1 MTNRNIYC
9 LVVLLLLCAT
19 GARAQDIPTIE
30 VILSQNTARV
40 DDIVTANVYVRT
52 PLEIIGADVEITV
65 DETCL
70 LIEDRNVG
78 DYFPTG
84 EGQSFTIHEETT
96 ENSTR
101 LAMNVLD
108 FNLIPIADGLFYS
121 VPLKVICEEAEASV
135 DVTFA
140 HLVQR
145 GVIDFKADEGQINLI
160 NATLT
165 IDSGTQAIST
175 QSVEEEQAATTASTT
190 ATATAAPTQDTSNN
204 SLLIGALVVV
214 VVFGIGLILLFI
226 WYRRPQPKRE

>member
-1 MTNRNIYC
+1 M
-9 LVVLLLLCAT
+9 
-19 GARAQDIPTIE
+19 
-30 VILSQNTARV
+30 

-70 LIEDRNVG
+70 HVEGRRVG
-78 DYFPTG
+78 DYFPAG

-108 FNLIPIADGLFYS
+108 FDLIPTSGGLFYS
-121 VPLKVICEEAEASV
+121 VPLKVICEEAAASV

-165 IDSGTQAIST
+165 IGSDTQAT
-175 QSVEEEQAATTASTT
+175 PPQSVEEEQTATTA
-190 ATATAAPTQDTSNN
+190 
-204 SLLIGALVVV
+204 
-214 VVFGIGLILLFI
+214 GISERLRII
-226 WYRRPQPKRE
+226 